1 MKIEVRR
8 LVLESTLSCA
18 LEVIMVHGRHGA
30 WKPFIG
36 AIHGGEKAGKEVDLG
51 YCYLLVVQ
59 CPVSFELA

>member
-1 MKIEVRR
+1 
-8 LVLESTLSCA
+8 
-18 LEVIMVHGRHGA
+18 MVHGRDGA

-36 AIHGGEKAGKEVDLG
+36 AIHGGEKTGKEVDLG